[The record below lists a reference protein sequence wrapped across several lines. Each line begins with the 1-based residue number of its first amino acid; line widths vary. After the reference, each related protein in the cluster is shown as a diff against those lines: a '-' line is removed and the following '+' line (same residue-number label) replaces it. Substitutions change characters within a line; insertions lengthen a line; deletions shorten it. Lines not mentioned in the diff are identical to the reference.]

1 MRFHSAKEQIR
12 YDQLMTVDVVRTEA
26 QGIWIDGNLL
36 LLHLGADG
44 STQFV
49 KIHDR
54 YTLTYITLFCMGI
67 IF

>member
-1 MRFHSAKEQIR
+1 MR
-12 YDQLMTVDVVRTEA
+12 VDVVRTEA
-26 QGIWIDGNLL
+26 QGIWIDGSLL
-36 LLHLGADG
+36 LYLGADG

-49 KIHDR
+49 KIRDR